1 MLIGALEVGGTNVI
15 ASIGNPQR
23 GVMQRASFATAAPQ
37 ETIEQVVSFFKV
49 FEIKALGI
57 GAFGPL
63 DLNPA
68 SKTYGY
74 ITDTPKEEW
83 QNYPLLPTL
92 RDALNVPTEIDTAVN
107 AAALAEN
114 RTGAGKGTKNML
126 YVTVGSGIGGGLL
139 IDGVP
144 VHGLVHPELGHM
156 IITPLAQDSMPDGVC
171 PFHKHC
177 LEGLAGSVAMEK
189 RWGLPPKL
197 MTQDHPAW
205 ALEAAYLSQMC
216 ANAILMLS
224 PEIIVLGGEVMQ
236 QNPALYQ
243 MIRERTLRLLGG
255 YVASERMTA
264 EGMEKYIVPPQLGI
278 NAGVTGALLLG
289 ARALEMHEREES
301 AL

>member
-37 ETIEQVVSFFKV
+37 ETMAQVVEFFKM
-49 FEIKALGI
+49 FDIKALGI

-74 ITDTPKEEW
+74 ITGTPKEEW
-83 QNYPLLPTL
+83 RDYPLLPAL

-114 RTGAGKGTKNML
+114 RAGAGKGTKNML

-139 IDGVP
+139 IGGVP

-156 IITPLAQDSMPDGVC
+156 IITPLAQDALPDGVC

-177 LEGLAGSVAMEK
+177 LEGLASSAAMEK
-189 RWGLPPKL
+189 RWGLPPRL

-216 ANAILMLS
+216 ANATLMLS
-224 PEIIVLGGEVMQ
+224 PEIIVLGGAVMQ
-236 QNPALYQ
+236 HNPMLYSI
-243 MIRERTLRLLGG
+243 IRERTLRLLGG
-255 YVASERMTA
+255 YVASDRMTE
-264 EGMEKYIVPPQLGI
+264 EGMDKYIVPPQLGI

-289 ARALEMHEREES
+289 AQALEMHEREES

>member
-1 MLIGALEVGGTNVI
+1 MLIGALEVGGTNMI
-15 ASIGNPQR
+15 ASVGNPQR
-23 GVMQRASFATAAPQ
+23 GVMQRASFATAAPK
-37 ETIEQVVSFFKV
+37 ETIEQVVAFFRM
-49 FEIKALGI
+49 FEIRALGV

-74 ITDTPKEEW
+74 ITGTPKEEW
-83 QNYPLLPTL
+83 RNYPLLPTL
-92 RDALNVPTEIDTAVN
+92 RDALHVPTEIDTAVN

-114 RTGAGKGTKNML
+114 RAGAGKGTKNML
-126 YVTVGSGIGGGLL
+126 YVTVDSGIGGGLL

-156 IITPLAQDSMPDGVC
+156 MVSPLAQDAMPDGIC

-177 LEGLAGSVAMEK
+177 LEGLASGPAMEK
-189 RWGLPPKL
+189 RWGLSPKL

-216 ANAILMLS
+216 ANAILMFS
-224 PEIIVLGGEVMQ
+224 PEIIVLGGSVMQ
-236 QNPALYQ
+236 QNPALYA
-243 MIRERTLRLLGG
+243 MIRERTIRLLGG
-255 YVASERMTA
+255 YVASEKITP
-264 EGMEKYIVPPQLGI
+264 EGMEKYIVASVLGI

-289 ARALEMHEREES
+289 AQALEMHEREES